1 MGLVLEIVDSI
12 LDSGVKG
19 TRSSTVSDLDYSK
32 GVSSQYFTL
41 RYAVPVAFFQ
51 FIDNVVVPYYT
62 YFLVIDLMQEFS
74 IMGLLIAIVP
84 VFSSLFSLYQTV
96 YYFLFPTEKYLSFFS
111 RILGETAIG
120 CILSAL
126 FRIRFKTKF
135 P

>member
-12 LDSGVKG
+12 LEVRG
-19 TRSSTVSDLDYSK
+19 TRSSTESDLDYKK
-32 GVSSQYFTL
+32 GFCSEYFTL
-41 RYAVPVAFFQ
+41 RYAIPVVFFQ
-51 FIDNVVVPYYT
+51 FIDNVVIPYFT

-74 IMGLLIAIVP
+74 ITGLFIAIVP
-84 VFSSLFSLYQTV
+84 VLSSLFSLFQTV

-111 RILGETAIG
+111 RFLGETAIG

-126 FRIRFKTKF
+126 FRIRFKTKL